1 MAALAARLTYSR
13 ASVLRLSLSVAL
25 LAACGPRPQPIVYL
39 PTEPGGPGSA
49 AQDQPTEPRKPG
61 EPPPPQLARQ
71 DFAVPT
77 LPMWMVIDHGTLVW
91 ADLAGAVWTMPAD
104 GSTPPKQLSDQ
115 HKQGLVVHPFHAGDR
130 VLAKAGHEL
139 VAIGVPDGPVTRVH
153 VTGVPDL
160 PEEIVANASYV
171 YMTVFRHSQV
181 MRVATSGGAAENV
194 LEIPNG
200 LVALHGDTLY
210 VTSNKTG
217 ELLAVPAA
225 GGKPRTIATKLK
237 QPTAIAAD
245 DQAVYVY
252 TEEDQRVSRIDPAS
266 GAATVLGD
274 NLNNSDELTLAGDG
288 VYTVS
293 WPGKLVKLAKQ
304 PGKPAVTL
312 LDDLHKPRSV
322 VADDH
327 WIYVTSDD
335 PPRIV
340 RVARP

>member
-1 MAALAARLTYSR
+1 
-13 ASVLRLSLSVAL
+13 VLRLSLFVAVF
-25 LAACGPRPQPIVYL
+25 AACGPRPQPIVYL
-39 PTEPGGPGSA
+39 PTEPGAPG
-49 AQDQPTEPRKPG
+49 QGGNPPDQPTEPRKPG
-61 EPPPPQLARQ
+61 EPPPPDLPRQ

-77 LPMWMVIDHGTLVW
+77 LPMWIVLDHGTLVW

-139 VAIGVPDGPVTRVH
+139 VSITVPDGPVTRVH

-160 PEEIVANASYV
+160 PEEITADASAV
-171 YMTVFRHSQV
+171 YLTVFNHQQV
-181 MRVATSGGAAENV
+181 MRVPVSGGAAEKL
-194 LEIPNG
+194 LEVPNG
-200 LVALHGDTLY
+200 LLALHGDTLY
-210 VTSNKTG
+210 IASNKTG
-217 ELLAVPAA
+217 ELLAVPTA
-225 GGKPRTIATKLK
+225 GGKPRTIATKLH

-245 DQAVYVY
+245 DKAVYVY
-252 TEEDQRVSRIDPAS
+252 TEGDERVSRIDPAT
-266 GAATVLGD
+266 GVATALGD

-293 WPGKLVKLAKQ
+293 WPGKLVKLSKQ
-304 PGKPAVTL
+304 PGKAAVTL
-312 LDDLHKPRSV
+312 LDDLHKPRSI
-322 VADDH
+322 VADDK
-327 WIYVTSDD
+327 WIYVTSDE